1 MDEDLNIYLWNEFK
15 FTTLPK
21 YYKYFE
27 QWINNLTDNQILYY
41 KAYSKKLKTPYTL

>member
-1 MDEDLNIYLWNEFK
+1 MNEELKIWLWNEFK

-27 QWINNLTDNQILYY
+27 EWIKNLTETQVSYY
-41 KAYSKKLKTPYTL
+41 LAYSKSKKTPYDK